1 MKLLPQVDKVMRHP
15 AIVAREVDMRRDCLL
30 SLVRYVLE
38 AYRQKI
44 YLGKDKDRAADAV
57 DEEVVV
63 RDVLSLADSLLAG
76 SLQKVINGT
85 GIILSTNLGR
95 APLPPVLVEKVA
107 TLLTGYSSLE
117 IQLENG
123 QRGERAS
130 AVERLLCVLTGCE
143 AAAVVNN
150 NAAAVLLVMNAL
162 SSGKEVVVSRGELI
176 EIGGSFRLP
185 DVIKAG
191 GAILKEVGTTNRT
204 RLSDYENAVSDQ
216 TALLLKCHRSN
227 FEISGYTE
235 DADSAD
241 LKKLGE
247 AKGLPV
253 VEDLGSGA
261 LLDLSVLGLK
271 HEPTVQETLRNADL
285 VLFSG
290 DKLLGGSQAGL
301 IVGKRELVERLRKHP
316 IYRALRL
323 DKVNIVLLE
332 SLLAEYLRADVI
344 DRLPAYHFAAIPE
357 KDLAQR
363 ARAISERLNNQLKNL
378 HCAAV
383 AVASAFGGGT
393 TPNQTIPSHGLR
405 VGIAPGIATAVSIRK
420 LSNLLRSHRPAIM
433 SLTSDDAVVI
443 DLRCITHLEE
453 KILEDAFAEI
463 DNRLQGN

>member
-1 MKLLPQVDKVMRHP
+1 MRNP
-15 AIVAREVDMRRDCLL
+15 AIVAREGEIRRDCLL
-30 SLVRYVLE
+30 NLARYVLD

-44 YLGKDKDRAADAV
+44 YLGKDGNQAEAV
-57 DEEVVV
+57 DEETVVK
-63 RDVLSLADSLLAG
+63 DVLSLADSLLAG

-95 APLPPVLVEKVA
+95 APLPLVLVEKVT

-130 AVERLLCVLTGCE
+130 AIERLLCVLTGCE

-150 NAAAVLLVMNAL
+150 TAAAVLLVMNAL
-162 SSGKEVVVSRGELI
+162 SFGKEVVVSRGELI

-185 DVIKAG
+185 DVIIAG

-204 RLSDYENAVSDQ
+204 RVSDYENAITDQ

-247 AKGLPV
+247 AKGIPV

-261 LLDLSVLGLK
+261 LLDLSVLALK
-271 HEPTVQETLRNADL
+271 HEPTVQETLKNADL
-285 VLFSG
+285 VMFSG

-301 IVGKRELVERLRKHP
+301 IVGKRELVEKLRKHP

-323 DKVNIVLLE
+323 DKLNIALLE
-332 SLLAEYLRADVI
+332 SLLAEYLRPDVM
-344 DRLPAYHFAAIPE
+344 DRLPVYQLAAINE
-357 KDLAQR
+357 KTLQER
-363 ARAISERLNNQLKNL
+363 AKALSDRLNLRVKNF

-383 AVASAFGGGT
+383 PVESAFGGGT
-393 TPNQTIPSHGLR
+393 TPNQTISSHGLR
-405 VGIAPGIATAVSIRK
+405 FGIAPGVASAMSIRK
-420 LSNLLRSHRPAIM
+420 ISSLLRAHRPAII
-433 SLTSDDAVVI
+433 SLTSDDALVI
-443 DLRCITHLEE
+443 DLRCVSLFEEEVLESV
-453 KILEDAFAEI
+453 IVEI
-463 DNRLQGN
+463 DAQVESRT